1 MELLEPCY
9 WFLLVLAVLVLT
21 CITVSPFVAFFAT
34 KIPSPLK
41 NSLTLLVTVFLGLKL
56 GATGL
61 IGAERPL
68 LLVTI

>member
-9 WFLLVLAVLVLT
+9 WFLVFLAVLVLT

-34 KIPSPLK
+34 KITSPLK
-41 NSLTLLVTVFLGLKL
+41 NSLILLVTVLLGLKL
-56 GATGL
+56 GAMGL

>member
-9 WFLLVLAVLVLT
+9 WFLVVLTVLALT
-21 CITVSPFVAFFAT
+21 RITVSPFVDFFAT
-34 KIPSPLK
+34 KIASPLK
-41 NSLTLLVTVFLGLKL
+41 KGLTFLVTVLLGLKL

-61 IGAERPL
+61 IGVERPL